1 MHLKYSV
8 ACVHIPVCL
17 LWLRMAFFFF
27 FFCFLSLLFNFH
39 VKHTG
44 CSLAQSASPPS
55 LNSSIWTATGH
66 DCDPQSGNFSHLP
79 QNGNQFRFDTVY
91 LKVNSWNTAVDG
103 TELSTSPLVEL
114 WDNHPKKTFCTSS
127 KLLSLVFFFLFGG
140 GGILKLFQMWRKLVR
155 DCTEWGVLRTEC
167 LNTTWKSSCSVC
179 VRACYPS
186 PPTFSTNTKDISG
199 TLSVYFGFVC
209 LQVCGCC
216 FFSSLDKGRYSNK
229 ITNSLQMK
237 QVLFRGEISSIWI
250 EVLAAF
256 LKNNCLHE
264 SKPHQVTHFWSR
276 E

>member
-127 KLLSLVFFFLFGG
+127 KLLSLVFFFFLGG
-140 GGILKLFQMWRKLVR
+140 GGADSETVSDVEKVSERLYWVR
-155 DCTEWGVLRTEC
+155 CFEDWMLEYYLEKQLQRLCSGVLPFPSHLFHKYKGYFWYTIGLLR
-167 LNTTWKSSCSVC
+167 LC
-179 VRACYPS
+179 V
-186 PPTFSTNTKDISG
+186 STGVWLLFFFLSG
-199 TLSVYFGFVC
+199 
-209 LQVCGCC
+209 
-216 FFSSLDKGRYSNK
+216 
-229 ITNSLQMK
+229 
-237 QVLFRGEISSIWI
+237 
-250 EVLAAF
+250 
-256 LKNNCLHE
+256 
-264 SKPHQVTHFWSR
+264 
-276 E
+276 